1 MADGEEGRPTRP
13 SFCTRER
20 SRCAPIALRGE
31 SGDDRMAP
39 RQVREPPA
47 EEADPLAI
55 DYIFHPQSVAVVG
68 VSPPQWGPAGVG
80 AGFLMALQDLKFE
93 GPIYP
98 VNPHHQEILG
108 LKCYP
113 SLLDIPDPVD
123 HVIFSVPVPAVPQVI
138 EDCVAK
144 RVKSIHFFT
153 AGFSETGEAEAA
165 ELERRIVARA
175 RGAGIRLIGPNCMG
189 IYCPSGKIAFM
200 PNSPVEPGPVGFLS
214 QSGGNAG
221 DVIFMAAPRGIR
233 FSKIIS
239 YGNAADLNECEL
251 LEYLAEDPETEIII
265 AYIEGVRDGRRFLR
279 ALRHA
284 SARKPVVVLK
294 GGRTEAG
301 EKAVFSH
308 TASLA
313 GSARVFD
320 ALLRQAGAVRVDSID
335 ELIDLAVAFRFIG
348 RPPAGR
354 GVAVVGPGGGFSVF
368 AADEVNEAGLELPDL
383 SPAVQEEL
391 RRFTPV
397 AGTSVRNPVD
407 TNVIME
413 PHKLTDTLRI
423 VAGDPGIHAV
433 LFHIGFGWGGWR
445 RGVQQNQPLPF
456 DPAMVVKAMAE
467 AIVRAQES
475 TTEPI
480 ILVVRSALD
489 AGSQRFSLQFQE
501 QCWRQG
507 VAVFPSIPRACNAI
521 AKMVRWRE
529 MREDV

>member
-1 MADGEEGRPTRP
+1 
-13 SFCTRER
+13 
-20 SRCAPIALRGE
+20 
-31 SGDDRMAP
+31 
-39 RQVREPPA
+39 VKEPPS
-47 EEADPLAI
+47 EMADPLAI
-55 DYIFHPQSVAVVG
+55 DYIFHPRSVAVVG

-80 AGFLMALQDLKFE
+80 TGFILALQDLAFE

-113 SLLDIPDPVD
+113 SLLDIPGPVD
-123 HVIFSVPVPAVPQVI
+123 HVVFSVPTRAVPQVI

-144 RVKSIHFFT
+144 AVKSIHFFT
-153 AGFSETGEAEAA
+153 SGFSETGEAEAA
-165 ELERRIVARA
+165 ELEQRIVARA

-189 IYCPSGKIAFM
+189 LYCPSGKIAFM

-221 DVIFMAAPRGIR
+221 DVIFAAAPRGIR
-233 FSKIIS
+233 FSKIVS
-239 YGNAADLNECEL
+239 YGNAADVNECEL

-265 AYIEGVRDGRRFLR
+265 AYIEGVRDGRRFFR
-279 ALRHA
+279 ALRRA

-301 EKAVFSH
+301 GRAVFSH

-320 ALLRQAGAVRVDSID
+320 AVLRQAGAVRVDSLD
-335 ELIDLAVAFRFIG
+335 ELVDMAVAFRFVG
-348 RPPAGR
+348 PPAGR
-354 GVAVVGPGGGFSVF
+354 GVGVVGPGGGFSVF
-368 AADEVNEAGLELPDL
+368 AADEVNEAGLDLPDL

-407 TNVIME
+407 TNIIME

-423 VAGDPGIHAV
+423 VASDPGVDSV
-433 LFHIGFGWGGWR
+433 LFHIGFGWGAWR
-445 RGVQQNQPLPF
+445 RGVQQNTPLPF
-456 DPAMVVKAMAE
+456 DPAMVVKAMADS
-467 AIVRAQES
+467 IVRAKEAS
-475 TTEPI
+475 VAPI
-480 ILVVRSALD
+480 MLVARAALD

-507 VAVFPSIPRACNAI
+507 VGVFPTIPRACNAI
-521 AKMVRWRE
+521 AKMVRWLEVRQ
-529 MREDV
+529 DT

>member
-1 MADGEEGRPTRP
+1 MAA
-13 SFCTRER
+13 REVR
-20 SRCAPIALRGE
+20 EQTAE
-31 SGDDRMAP
+31 SG
-39 RQVREPPA
+39 
-47 EEADPLAI
+47 PLAI
-55 DYIFHPQSVAVVG
+55 DYIFHPRSVAVVG

-80 AGFLMALQDLKFE
+80 AGFLMALQDLAFD

-113 SLLDIPDPVD
+113 SLLDVPGPVD

-144 RVKSIHFFT
+144 GVKSIHFFT

-165 ELERRIVARA
+165 ELERRIVART

-189 IYCPSGKIAFM
+189 IYCPSAKIAFM
-200 PNSPVEPGPVGFLS
+200 PNSPVDPGPVAFLS

-221 DVIFMAAPRGIR
+221 DVIFTAAPRGIR
-233 FSKIIS
+233 FSKVIS
-239 YGNAADLNECEL
+239 YGNAADLNEVDF
-251 LEYLAEDPETEIII
+251 LEYLAQDAETEII
-265 AYIEGVRDGRRFLR
+265 ACYIEGVRDGRRFFG
-279 ALRHA
+279 ALRRA

-301 EKAVFSH
+301 ERAVFSH

-313 GSARVFD
+313 GSAQVFD
-320 ALLRQAGAVRVDSID
+320 ALLRQVGAVRVDSLD
-335 ELIDLAVAFRFIG
+335 ELVDLAVAFRFVG
-348 RPPAGR
+348 PPAGR

-407 TNVIME
+407 TNIIME
-413 PHKLTDTLRI
+413 PHKLTDSLRI
-423 VAGDPGIHAV
+423 VAGDPRVDVV
-433 LFHIGFGWGGWR
+433 LFHIGFGWGSWR
-445 RGVQQNQPLPF
+445 RGVQQDQPLPF
-456 DPAMVVKAMAE
+456 DPAMVVKAMAD
-467 AIVRAQES
+467 AIVRAKEAA
-475 TTEPI
+475 TVPV

-501 QCWRQG
+501 HCWRQG
-507 VAVFPSIPRACNAI
+507 VGVFPSIPRACNAI
-521 AKMVRWRE
+521 AKVVRWRE
-529 MREDV
+529 LRQDV